1 MTSLKLSIC
10 VFQPE
15 RMESLIDRKVYF
27 PGWHMNKKHWYTMIL
42 DGSVERRELFRRID
56 ESYRLAGEIDR
67 ALFERDRSRSEEAA
81 G

>member
-1 MTSLKLSIC
+1 MLKISKRKLGIESDDI
-10 VFQPE
+10 VEIIDLRLPPE

-27 PGWHMNKKHWYTMIL
+27 PGWHMNKKSWYTIVL
-42 DGSVERRELFRRID
+42 DEG
-56 ESYRLAGEIDR
+56 GEIDR